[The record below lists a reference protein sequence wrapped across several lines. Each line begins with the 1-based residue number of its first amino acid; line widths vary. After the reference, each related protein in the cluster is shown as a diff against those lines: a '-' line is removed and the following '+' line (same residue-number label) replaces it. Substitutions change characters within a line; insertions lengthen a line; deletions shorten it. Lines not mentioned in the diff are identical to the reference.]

1 MIWPLLIM
9 AAALTGPDPDSALGA
24 VKACDRGAMQALTK
38 AEPHR
43 RSEWAAAAYAEQQAI
58 ARERGLLLFP
68 GAVPPT
74 PAGQASLNLALAGL
88 DARQKQLDDARAVE
102 RSWRELVDELR
113 ADFLANCAVRGG
125 KDQ

>member
-1 MIWPLLIM
+1 MIWPLLMM
-9 AAALTGPDPDSALGA
+9 AAALSGPDPEPALGA
-24 VKACDRGAMQALTK
+24 IKACDKASVAALTK

-43 RSEWAAAAYAEQQAI
+43 RSEWAAAAYAEQQGI
-58 ARERGLLLFP
+58 ARERSALLAP
-68 GAVPPT
+68 GSLPPS

-102 RSWRELVDELR
+102 RAWRDLVDELR